1 MINRCKV
8 VFLDRDGTINKDKNY
23 IYKKEEF
30 EFIDGSIDALKLL
43 IQHDFNLIIITN
55 QSGIAR
61 GFYTEDDY
69 NKLNDWMLSELKSNN
84 INILDTYYCPH
95 FPNGLIKKYALT
107 CNCRKPKTELF
118 KKAIKKYS
126 VDEKHS
132 WAIGDKSRDKYFAII
147 GIDQDSVLVGS
158 VLINTEINPKMF
170 MKIATLQHR
179 ILPDDY
185 DFLGGKERYIDCSSL
200 FEIKYDRA
208 LYDADY
214 IGILKEDDLSEIIR
228 LTLTSPF
235 IKKGKLKKYMNVE

>member
-132 WAIGDKSRDKYFAII
+132 WAIGDKSRDISICYETNIH
-147 GIDQDSVLVGS
+147 GIQIYSDIEEKNS
-158 VLINTEINPKMF
+158 NT
-170 MKIATLQHR
+170 MKIK
-179 ILPDDY
+179 
-185 DFLGGKERYIDCSSL
+185 GGLLEASKIIVRD
-200 FEIKYDRA
+200 EIK
-208 LYDADY
+208 
-214 IGILKEDDLSEIIR
+214 
-228 LTLTSPF
+228 
-235 IKKGKLKKYMNVE
+235 

>member
-1 MINRCKV
+1 MSTLDSIVKFKALSIKPGS
-8 VFLDRDGTINKDKNY
+8 VFKMTFYPEDGIVPKN
-23 IYKKEEF
+23 
-30 EFIDGSIDALKLL
+30 
-43 IQHDFNLIIITN
+43 
-55 QSGIAR
+55 
-61 GFYTEDDY
+61 
-69 NKLNDWMLSELKSNN
+69 
-84 INILDTYYCPH
+84 
-95 FPNGLIKKYALT
+95 
-107 CNCRKPKTELF
+107 
-118 KKAIKKYS
+118 
-126 VDEKHS
+126 V
-132 WAIGDKSRDKYFAII
+132 GDKSRDKYFAII